1 MRSTCRCAVPWSRL
15 TALASLASA
24 GGGLGR
30 AYSRGLPFSIFFSR
44 KLRFFYPT
52 LYLVPP
58 HYHRNIR
65 VKGQSA
71 VDDIFAAEARERGC
85 ATQPTSICLLIP
97 NVKDEIYL
105 LRDCIVSF
113 MVSSYGAFMDSRGS
127 FSEHVPTRTLLLLL
141 AAAPTCSSWSC
152 DLTLLDVSPHPKPE
166 RRDLPPVG
174 LLFMV
179 LFLVLSW
186 IPVAL
191 PARFSRTS
199 MCRTT
204 AAAACSCIN
213 LLVGA
218 ADDWPLHVRNMYALC
233 SRTAS
238 NCSTC
243 TMGRVRITLYYC
255 CLPHAHHS
263 TAAAM
268 LLCWF
273 IESVFS
279 LSSLK

>member
-105 LRDCIVSF
+105 LRDYFALRSLRLTSVFLVRAPVRCLLP
-113 MVSSYGAFMDSRGS
+113 R
-127 FSEHVPTRTLLLLL
+127 RT
-141 AAAPTCSSWSC
+141 C
-152 DLTLLDVSPHPKPE
+152 
-166 RRDLPPVG
+166 RRDRRSAATCVH
-174 LLFMV
+174 
-179 LFLVLSW
+179 
-186 IPVAL
+186 
-191 PARFSRTS
+191 
-199 MCRTT
+199 CCTT
-204 AAAACSCIN
+204 AIN
-213 LLVGA
+213 CA
-218 ADDWPLHVRNMYALC
+218 TY
-233 SRTAS
+233 
-238 NCSTC
+238 ST
-243 TMGRVRITLYYC
+243 
-255 CLPHAHHS
+255 
-263 TAAAM
+263 
-268 LLCWF
+268 
-273 IESVFS
+273 
-279 LSSLK
+279 